1 MFQVYHSNSLL
12 VLKDLLV
19 ELIRRDPLSDP
30 FRAEQILVQSPGMA
44 QWLKL
49 ELAASSGIAASVDF
63 PLPASF
69 LWHCFSEVL
78 EGVPARSAF
87 NKEAMSWKL
96 MLLLP
101 DLLEADEFS
110 ALRSY
115 LADDE
120 SRFRL
125 YQLCNKIA
133 DIFDQ
138 YLVYRPEWVADW
150 EQGGSLAAERHPW
163 QPILWRALTQQTK
176 ALSQP
181 HWHRANMFSAFV
193 ESVRNIGDID
203 KLPKRL
209 FVFGISALPQNYVQ
223 ALQVLGER
231 IDVHLMVTNPCRYYW
246 GDIVDQKQ
254 IARMNRRWFSKPE
267 LDYSDYAE
275 GNPLLAS
282 MGKLGRDYLY
292 QLQDCLGESVGDE
305 IDAFADLE
313 RHCLLSSIQQDIL
326 DLDNPAQ
333 FPEDPSTSSY
343 KHSITS
349 DDQSLI
355 VHSCHSAL
363 REVEVLHD
371 QLLAMFENDP
381 NLKPRDVIIMMPDV
395 AQYAPYIDAVFS
407 SVPFERYIPY
417 SISDRSSRQENPLLL
432 SFEKLVKLDSSRF
445 TVSDVLELLE
455 VPAIMRRFD
464 LDEPSFQRLRYWVD
478 QVNIRWGMDS
488 EQRSLWQL
496 PLFEQNSWRFG
507 LRRMLAGY
515 ALGEEVGYWQ
525 DIAPYM
531 EIEGLEAELLGKL
544 ADFID
549 LLDEVKDS
557 FSGEHELAEWVDII
571 NGLLDAIYSAD
582 EADEIPLNGIRQTL
596 QALQEQLSDA
606 NYVLPLSS
614 TVMADYLINGI
625 NQQRSSQRFMVG
637 AVNFCTL
644 MPMRSIPFSV
654 VCLLGMNDSAYPR
667 SIPPVGFDL
676 MTDYPRR
683 GDRSRR
689 DDDRYLFLEALLSAQ
704 ACLYISFVG
713 RSIKDNNEKIPS
725 VLVSELLD
733 YVTQSYVLEGD
744 QALSTSESGE
754 KLRAHLIQQHPMV
767 PFSPVYFLPQDSSSS
782 LFSYAREWLPAA
794 SAESEA
800 PSAFYVDALVEE
812 PQEQVE
818 LNAIISFL
826 KNPCRSFF
834 NQRLK
839 VFFANHEVKAQDEE
853 PFALDGLQAYLIKQR
868 YLETALSDGDLN
880 QLDQTI
886 LAEGALPVATN
897 GQLKLARIRHDCT
910 ELAHKLLPLCEGEP
924 QRLEVKIAFP
934 NLLLQGWLDHCYPAH
949 LLRYRPAEINARD
962 RLGSWVEHLALCL
975 SSDQCRNTVYRGL
988 SGKVHYRAVEKEQ
1001 AYIYLKTIVEFY
1013 QQGMNAPQAFDAN
1026 SAREYFKQYQKDPD
1040 IALASIETLFY
1051 GGSHKAGLQ
1060 DDPYIR
1066 RAYPDY
1072 AQFLEHFVPL
1082 AEAIYAPMLDY
1093 MEEGKDE

>member
-12 VLKDLLV
+12 VLKDILV

-30 FRAEQILVQSPGMA
+30 FNAEQILVQSPGMA

-49 ELAASSGIAASVDF
+49 ELAASSGIAASIDF

-69 LWHCFSEVL
+69 LWRCFSDVL
-78 EGVPARSAF
+78 GDVPARSAF

-101 DLLEADEFS
+101 DLLVTDEFS
-110 ALRSY
+110 ALRRY
-115 LADDE
+115 LEDDE
-120 SRFRL
+120 SGYRL

-138 YLVYRPEWVADW
+138 YLVYRPDWIADW
-150 EQGGSLAAERHPW
+150 EQGGALAAERHPW
-163 QPILWRALTQQTK
+163 QPILWRALQHHTQ
-176 ALSQP
+176 ALGQP

-193 ESVRNIGDID
+193 ESVRKLGDSNT
-203 KLPKRL
+203 LPKRL

-246 GDIVDQKQ
+246 GDIVDQNQ

-292 QLQDCLGESVGDE
+292 QLQESLGENVGDE

-313 RHCLLSSIQQDIL
+313 RHCLLNSIQQDIL
-326 DLDNPAQ
+326 DLDNPAR
-333 FPEDPSTSSY
+333 FPDDPSTSVHKQLIS
-343 KHSITS
+343 S
-349 DDQSLI
+349 DDQSLML
-355 VHSCHSAL
+355 HSCHSAL
-363 REVEVLHD
+363 REVEILHD
-371 QLLAMFENDP
+371 QLLAMFESKPD
-381 NLKPRDVIIMMPDV
+381 LKPRDVIIMMPDV

-407 SVPFERYIPY
+407 SAPSDRYIPY
-417 SISDRSSRQENPLLL
+417 AISDRSNRQENPLLL
-432 SFEKLVKLDSSRF
+432 SFEKLIKLDSSRF

-455 VPAIMRRFD
+455 VPAIMRRFG
-464 LDEPSFQRLRYWVD
+464 LDDSGFQRLRYWVD
-478 QVNIRWGMDS
+478 EVNIRWGMDS

-515 ALGEEVGYWQ
+515 TLGEDVDYWQ
-525 DIAPYM
+525 GVAPYI

-549 LLDEVKDS
+549 LLDEIKTR
-557 FSGEHELAEWVDII
+557 FSSEHPLAEWIEII
-571 NGLLDAIYSAD
+571 TGLLDSIYLAD
-582 EADEIPLNGIRQTL
+582 ELDELPLNGIRQTL
-596 QALQEQLSDA
+596 QGLQEQLTDA
-606 NYVLPLSS
+606 NYLLPLSAP
-614 TVMADYLINGI
+614 VIADYLINGI

-654 VCLLGMNDSAYPR
+654 VCLLGMNDAAYPR
-667 SIPPVGFDL
+667 SMPPVGFDL
-676 MTDYPRR
+676 MTDSPRR

-689 DDDRYLFLEALLSAQ
+689 DDDRYLFLEAMLSAQ
-704 ACLYISFVG
+704 SCLYISYVG

-733 YVTQSYVLEGD
+733 YVEQSYVLEAD
-744 QALSTSESGE
+744 QHLAHSDSSK

-767 PFSPVYFLPQDSSSS
+767 PFSADYFSPHSP
-782 LFSYAREWLPAA
+782 LFSYASAWLSAA
-794 SAESEA
+794 GTESKVAQPFYTDGLVAEAQEQIEL
-800 PSAFYVDALVEE
+800 DAL
-812 PQEQVE
+812 
-818 LNAIISFL
+818 IRFL

-839 VFFANHEVKAQDEE
+839 VFFATHEIDAQDEE
-853 PFALDGLQAYLIKQR
+853 PFALDGLQGYLIKQR
-868 YLETALSDGDLN
+868 YLETALSGGDLD
-880 QLDQTI
+880 QLDKTI
-886 LAEGALPVATN
+886 LAEGALPVAIT
-897 GQLKLARIRHDCT
+897 GQLMLAKIRRDCS
-910 ELAHKLLPLCEGEP
+910 ELAQKLVPLCEGEP
-924 QRLEVKIAFP
+924 QRLEVNIAFP
-934 NLLLQGWLDHCYPAH
+934 NLVLQGWLDHCYPAH
-949 LLRYRPAEINARD
+949 LLRYRPAEVNARD
-962 RLGSWVEHLALCL
+962 RLSSWVEHLALCL

-1001 AYIYLKTIVEFY
+1001 AYGYLKTLVEFY
-1013 QQGMNAPQAFDAN
+1013 QQGMNAPQAFDA
-1026 SAREYFKQYQKDPD
+1026 SCAREYLKQSQKDPD
-1040 IALASIETLFY
+1040 KAEQLIETLFY
-1051 GGSHKAGLQ
+1051 GNAYKAGLQ
-1060 DDPYIR
+1060 DDPYLR

-1072 AQFLEHFVPL
+1072 AQFSAQFIPL
-1082 AEAIYAPMLDY
+1082 ADAIYAPMLDY
-1093 MEEGKDE
+1093 IEEGKDD